1 MGSALLIM
9 LREGLEAALVVAIVL
24 AYLKRLGRTEAFGKV
39 WAGTALAGLVALI
52 AGIGVFA
59 AIGHLEGDAEALT
72 EGIVAFLAAGVLT
85 WMIFWMA
92 RQARYIKGNLHA
104 KIDAVI
110 TSGSTF
116 GLAAIAFF
124 AVLREG
130 LESSL
135 FLVST
140 TVGEQSNFQELAGGL
155 IGLVAAAGIGYLVY
169 KGSRRF
175 NLRLFFR
182 VTGALIILFAA
193 GLVAKGVH
201 EFQEIGLIPTL
212 AEHVWNVTSVSLL
225 DPARSWFAE
234 LLASLFGWSPA
245 PSLEMVAVYALFL
258 VPAGATFLSQTKK
271 VPTTHVRAEATAP
284 EPAAPEPASAEATTP
299 A

>member
-1 MGSALLIM
+1 M

-24 AYLKRLGRTEAFGKV
+24 AYLKRLGREDAFGRV
-39 WAGTALAGLVALI
+39 WGGTALAGVVALL
-52 AGIGVFA
+52 AGIVVFA
-59 AIGHLEGDAEALT
+59 AVGNLEGDAEAIT
-72 EGIVAFLAAGVLT
+72 EGIVAFLAASVLT

-92 RQARYIKGNLHA
+92 RQARFIKGHLHA
-104 KIDAVI
+104 KIDAAL
-110 TSGSTF
+110 TSGSAV

-140 TVGEQSNFQELAGGL
+140 TVGEHSNVQELLGGL
-155 IGLVAAAGIGYLVY
+155 IGLVGAAGIGYLVY

-201 EFQEIGLIPTL
+201 EFQEVGLIPTIS
-212 AEHVWNVTSVSLL
+212 EHLWNVGSVAVL

-234 LLASLFGWSPA
+234 LLGSLFGWSPS
-245 PSLEMVAVYALFL
+245 PSLEMVVVYVLFL
-258 VPAGATFLSQTKK
+258 VPAGTAFLAQTKK
-271 VPTTHVRAEATAP
+271 VPTTHVRAETTTAQAVP
-284 EPAAPEPASAEATTP
+284 DPAPQPQGTSV
-299 A
+299 

>member
-9 LREGLEAALVVAIVL
+9 LREGLEAALVVSIVL
-24 AYLKRLGRTEAFGKV
+24 AYLKRLGREDAFGSV
-39 WAGTALAGLVALI
+39 WLGTGAAALVAI
-52 AGIGVFA
+52 VAGIAVFA
-59 AIGHLEGDAEALT
+59 AVGHLEGDAEAAT
-72 EGIVAFLAAGVLT
+72 EGIVAFLAAAVLT

-92 RQARYIKGNLHA
+92 RQARWIKGHLHA
-104 KIDAVI
+104 RIDAVL
-110 TSGSTF
+110 TSGSAF

-140 TVGEQSNFQELAGGL
+140 TVGERSDMQELVGGV
-155 IGLVAAAGIGYLVY
+155 IGLLGAAAIGYLVY

-193 GLVAKGVH
+193 GLVAKGIH
-201 EFQEIGLIPTL
+201 EFQEIGVIPTL
-212 AEHVWNVTSVSLL
+212 HEHVWNVSSVAVLN
-225 DPARSWFAE
+225 PARSWFAE
-234 LLASLFGWSPA
+234 LMSSLFGWSPS
-245 PSLEMVAVYALFL
+245 PSLEMVVLYLLFL
-258 VPAGATFLSQTKK
+258 VPAGAAFLAQTRK
-271 VPTTHVRAEATAP
+271 VPATPARSEAADPSTAP
-284 EPAAPEPASAEATTP
+284 AA
-299 A
+299 

>member
-1 MGSALLIM
+1 M

-24 AYLKRLGRTEAFGKV
+24 AYLKRLGREEAFGRV
-39 WAGTALAGLVALI
+39 WSGTALAGVVALL
-52 AGIGVFA
+52 AGIVVFA
-59 AIGHLEGDAEALT
+59 AVGNLEGEAEQIT
-72 EGIVAFLAAGVLT
+72 EGVVAFLAAGVLT

-104 KIDAVI
+104 KIDAAL
-110 TSGSTF
+110 TSGSAM

-140 TVGEQSNFQELAGGL
+140 TVGENSNVQELLGGL

-201 EFQEIGLIPTL
+201 EFQEAGFIPTL
-212 AEHVWNVTSVSLL
+212 SEHLWNFSSVAFL

-234 LLASLFGWSPA
+234 LMASLFGWSPS
-245 PSLEMVAVYALFL
+245 PSLEMVAVYVLFL

-271 VPTTHVRAEATAP
+271 VPTTHVRAEST
-284 EPAAPEPASAEATTP
+284 STTTQV